1 MVGIRSCTL
10 YLSHVTATSNGL
22 GPYTYALF
30 RQDKIDVRFTTMT
43 AMDSGI
49 LALNSALNSLS
60 PIRCGGG
67 EKKKIAG
74 FGDELSTRP
83 YIRCR
88 FGGAK
93 DIRSGHETNKSLAS
107 SDG

>member
-1 MVGIRSCTL
+1 MVGIRCCTL
-10 YLSHVTATSNGL
+10 YLSHVTTTSNGL

-49 LALNSALNSLS
+49 LAINSALNSLS

-67 EKKKIAG
+67 EKKK
-74 FGDELSTRP
+74 LLV
-83 YIRCR
+83 
-88 FGGAK
+88 
-93 DIRSGHETNKSLAS
+93 LAMS
-107 SDG
+107 YLPDRIHGVALAALRI